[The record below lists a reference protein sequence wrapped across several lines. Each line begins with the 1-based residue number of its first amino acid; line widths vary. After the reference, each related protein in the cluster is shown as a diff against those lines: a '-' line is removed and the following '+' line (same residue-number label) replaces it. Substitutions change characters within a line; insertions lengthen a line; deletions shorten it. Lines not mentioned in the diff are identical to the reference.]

1 MKKIITL
8 IGLLLLTGS
17 MYAQT
22 LPNTENYIQ
31 TKVYLDSANTNKQ
44 IHTVQ
49 YFDGLGRPK
58 QIVNVKASPL
68 GRDVVTHIEYDPF
81 GRQVRDYLPV
91 PQPGTLNGAIVPNPL
106 ANATQP
112 SLYGSEKI
120 YAEKILENSPLDRI
134 QQQIQVGNAWSSK
147 PVKFTYET
155 NAANEVKKF
164 IATAVWSN
172 STTASSISSTV
183 GYYPASQLYKNT
195 VTDEDGNKTIEFK
208 NGKGQVILVRKVLN
222 ATENAD
228 TYYVYNDYDQLAFV
242 IPPKAAAASDIS
254 TVLAGLCYWYRYDG
268 KGRPVLKKLPGK
280 SWEYTIYDKADRVI
294 MTQDAVMGAS
304 KQWLFTKYDAFGRVA
319 YTGIY
324 TSAQAYGPAGRE
336 AEQKLVDNLGINKVT
351 RTSSVGFTDVSGM
364 QVYYDNNAA
373 TSYPSTGIK
382 VLSVNYY
389 DSYPPGSPAVTNV
402 FAQPL
407 LKDDPLQNRSTKG
420 LPVASYVKNI
430 EDDNWTKTYTWY
442 DTKGRV
448 IGSRSI
454 NHLGGYTVLNHKLD
468 FSGTILQTNTYH
480 KRLASD
486 TQRNIIE
493 YFTYD
498 SQNRLTMHRHK
509 VDSNPVEIL
518 AQNKYNELSQLE
530 SKKVGGV
537 VATSPLQ
544 QIDYKYNIRGWMTK
558 INDPSNLNGK
568 LFGYEMR
575 YQSPLNTLFAI
586 GRYNGNIAEI
596 DWRTSKD
603 DVLKRYS
610 YSYDSLNRLNYG
622 HYSEPN
628 GTVPE
633 EDHFGE
639 TTEYDLNGNIT
650 RLYRNTKNTTN
661 GLAMQIDNLTY
672 TYSGNQLTKVTD
684 ASQNYS
690 GYTGGGN
697 TITYDLNG
705 NMISH
710 LDKGLNEIKYNYL
723 NLPVLV
729 KKNNNSSP
737 YGSLSSY
744 LYRTDGTKLKKIYSY
759 YKSDWQGNTSL
770 ALATTDYLDGF
781 QYVLESSGLGCV
793 DCPPVSP
800 TLQFMPTAEGYFDF
814 VKNKYIY
821 NYVDHLGNIRLSYFN
836 DGTAT
841 VVLDENNYYPFGLKH
856 EGVNVLAGNPA
867 YQYKYNGK
875 ELQESGMYDYGARMY
890 MADLGRW
897 GVHDPLSE
905 LQFAYSPY
913 SYVYGNPIR
922 FNDPTGMIG
931 EEDPPKKGSTPDN
944 PIDIGEIKLTKNVSD
959 SKLSFMGI
967 QSLNAYHGSQDRL
980 AFGIRNSKAALATEK
995 FEKNLAQGMI
1005 TFGMGGSNLLASAG
1019 WTAFDTYLSYQ
1030 DDDTQEAVGTIQ
1042 LMAMLIQVSH
1052 GNTNGIQK
1060 FVNVDASRINI
1071 AKGITRFTPLRLSG
1085 EPVSA
1090 GWKHV
1095 LEGHFNRP
1103 LGNNRSVFS
1112 TTEEQLKNILQSK
1125 TVINSPLTPL
1135 TGGQF
1140 QRTVDTGQI
1149 IGNASLKQGGA
1160 ATSWINVITDYKG
1173 NLITTYPIAP

>member
-1 MKKIITL
+1 MKKIFTL
-8 IGLLLLTGS
+8 ISVLFILLS
-17 MYAQT
+17 YAQT
-22 LPNTENYIQ
+22 IPSITENYIYSK
-31 TKVYLDSANTNKQ
+31 TYLSDPTLANPRVSE
-44 IHTVQ
+44 TVQ

-58 QIVNVKASPL
+58 QVVNVKASPL
-68 GRDVVTHIEYDPF
+68 GRDVVTHIEYDQF

-91 PQPGTLNGAIVPNPL
+91 PQSGTLNGAIVPNPL

-120 YAEKILENSPLDRI
+120 YAEKDLENSPLDRI
-134 QQQIQVGNAWSSK
+134 RQQIQVGNAWSSK

-389 DSYPPGSPAVTNV
+389 DSYPAGSPAVTNV

-407 LKDDPLQNRSTKG
+407 LTDDPSQNRSTKG

-454 NHLGGYTVLNHKLD
+454 NHLGGYTIVNHKLD
-468 FSGTILQTNTYH
+468 FSGTVLQTNTYH
-480 KRLASD
+480 KRLATD
-486 TQRNIIE
+486 TQRNIVE

-530 SKKVGGV
+530 NKKVGGV

-558 INDPSNLNGK
+558 INDPANLNGK

-575 YQSPLNTLFAI
+575 YQSPVNTLFAI

-710 LDKGLNEIKYNYL
+710 LDKGLNEIKYNFL

-729 KKNNNSSP
+729 KKNNNSGAF
-737 YGSLSSY
+737 GSLSSY

-759 YKSDWQGNTSL
+759 YKSDWQANTSL
-770 ALATTDYLDGF
+770 ALTTTDYLDGF
-781 QYVLESSGLGCV
+781 QYVLESSGLGCL

-856 EGVNVLAGNPA
+856 EGVNVLEGNPA

-875 ELQESGMYDYGARMY
+875 ELQETGMYDYGARFY
-890 MADLGRW
+890 MPDLGRW
-897 GVHDPLSE
+897 GVVDPLAE
-905 LQFAYSPY
+905 KMTRYSPY
-913 SYVYGNPIR
+913 NYAFNNPLRFIDPDGRQGSDWIKKDNQWTYDANITTAAQAKAAGADDFAKNGTVISDAKIGSSGEVGYV
-922 FNDPTGMIG
+922 
-931 EEDPPKKGSTPDN
+931 
-944 PIDIGEIKLTKNVSD
+944 
-959 SKLSFMGI
+959 KLS
-967 QSLNAYHGSQDRL
+967 
-980 AFGIRNSKAALATEK
+980 
-995 FEKNLAQGMI
+995 
-1005 TFGMGGSNLLASAG
+1005 
-1019 WTAFDTYLSYQ
+1019 
-1030 DDDTQEAVGTIQ
+1030 
-1042 LMAMLIQVSH
+1042 
-1052 GNTNGIQK
+1052 
-1060 FVNVDASRINI
+1060 
-1071 AKGITRFTPLRLSG
+1071 
-1085 EPVSA
+1085 
-1090 GWKHV
+1090 
-1095 LEGHFNRP
+1095 EG
-1103 LGNNRSVFS
+1103 
-1112 TTEEQLKNILQSK
+1112 
-1125 TVINSPLTPL
+1125 
-1135 TGGQF
+1135 
-1140 QRTVDTGQI
+1140 
-1149 IGNASLKQGGA
+1149 GNASYSDFNGYIGSVMNQIQSYTAGNYVRETPSLNTQEGA
-1160 ATSWINVITDYKG
+1160 FANPGAQLASTMLTAMQEAPLAVAPELIAAKYFRGVTFYRTMSQESADIFMQTGKMPAGSETFLSPTRSFAEGYKGVTFKINVKHSTYADLLNIGVKDASSAHPFSNMPSVGKG
-1173 NLITTYPIAP
+1173 WKSTNAFFKVEGNQLNVGLGNGKALDIFNSGIKSVKRLP

>member
-1 MKKIITL
+1 M
-8 IGLLLLTGS
+8 
-17 MYAQT
+17 
-22 LPNTENYIQ
+22 
-31 TKVYLDSANTNKQ
+31 
-44 IHTVQ
+44 
-49 YFDGLGRPK
+49 
-58 QIVNVKASPL
+58 ASPL
-68 GRDVVTHIEYDPF
+68 S
-81 GRQVRDYLPV
+81 
-91 PQPGTLNGAIVPNPL
+91 N
-106 ANATQP
+106 
-112 SLYGSEKI
+112 
-120 YAEKILENSPLDRI
+120 
-134 QQQIQVGNAWSSK
+134 
-147 PVKFTYET
+147 
-155 NAANEVKKF
+155 
-164 IATAVWSN
+164 IA
-172 STTASSISSTV
+172 
-183 GYYPASQLYKNT
+183 QL
-195 VTDEDGNKTIEFK
+195 
-208 NGKGQVILVRKVLN
+208 
-222 ATENAD
+222 
-228 TYYVYNDYDQLAFV
+228 
-242 IPPKAAAASDIS
+242 
-254 TVLAGLCYWYRYDG
+254 
-268 KGRPVLKKLPGK
+268 
-280 SWEYTIYDKADRVI
+280 
-294 MTQDAVMGAS
+294 
-304 KQWLFTKYDAFGRVA
+304 
-319 YTGIY
+319 
-324 TSAQAYGPAGRE
+324 
-336 AEQKLVDNLGINKVT
+336 
-351 RTSSVGFTDVSGM
+351 
-364 QVYYDNNAA
+364 
-373 TSYPSTGIK
+373 
-382 VLSVNYY
+382 LSVNYY

-407 LKDDPLQNRSTKG
+407 LKDDPSQNRSTKG

-486 TQRNIIE
+486 TQRNIVE

-544 QIDYKYNIRGWMTK
+544 QVDYKYNIRGWMTK
-558 INDPSNLNGK
+558 INDPANLNGK

-575 YQSPLNTLFAI
+575 YQSPVNTLFAI

-710 LDKGLNEIKYNYL
+710 LDKGLNEIKYNFL

-729 KKNNNSSP
+729 KKNNNSGAF
-737 YGSLSSY
+737 GSLSSY

-759 YKSDWQGNTSL
+759 YKSDWQANTSL
-770 ALATTDYLDGF
+770 ALTTTDYLDGF
-781 QYVLESSGLGCV
+781 QYVLESSGLGCL

-856 EGVNVLAGNPA
+856 EGVNVLTGNPA

-875 ELQESGMYDYGARMY
+875 ELQETGMYDYGARFY
-890 MADLGRW
+890 MPDIGRF
-897 GVHDPLSE
+897 GTIDPLAE
-905 LQFAYSPY
+905 KYPDTSPFT
-913 SYVYGNPIR
+913 YVANNPIKYT
-922 FNDPTGMIG
+922 DPTGMW
-931 EEDPPKKGSTPDN
+931 
-944 PIDIGEIKLTKNVSD
+944 IDIKDGDNTYRYNNGKYYTQNAETKKWDVEASVKSD
-959 SKLSFMGI
+959 SYAGQILSALTSITGGDENSFGSQYLNLFANDDI
-967 QSLNAYHGSQDRL
+967 NTTIKDSSLNGSN
-980 AFGIRNSKAALATEK
+980 AGKNGAALD
-995 FEKNLAQGMI
+995 
-1005 TFGMGGSNLLASAG
+1005 GGTVF
-1019 WTAFDTYLSYQ
+1019 TAFKQDVTLDTTSGSKQSPFHVTLFHELGHSFSNQ
-1030 DDDTQEAVGTIQ
+1030 VFDNNILRSEWTTIPQESGDRKIPKSEVYSSTIE
-1042 LMAMLIQVSH
+1042 
-1052 GNTNGIQK
+1052 
-1060 FVNVDASRINI
+1060 NVLRAEQNL
-1071 AKGITRFTPLRLSG
+1071 PLRLNYSPG
-1085 EPVSA
+1085 TTNTQLIQKVSTVPLINNVIYKLNPA
-1090 GWKHV
+1090 TQNI
-1095 LEGHFNRP
+1095 FN
-1103 LGNNRSVFS
+1103 S
-1112 TTEEQLKNILQSK
+1112 IIQSK
-1125 TVINSPLTPL
+1125 KS
-1135 TGGQF
+1135 
-1140 QRTVDTGQI
+1140 
-1149 IGNASLKQGGA
+1149 K
-1160 ATSWINVITDYKG
+1160 
-1173 NLITTYPIAP
+1173 